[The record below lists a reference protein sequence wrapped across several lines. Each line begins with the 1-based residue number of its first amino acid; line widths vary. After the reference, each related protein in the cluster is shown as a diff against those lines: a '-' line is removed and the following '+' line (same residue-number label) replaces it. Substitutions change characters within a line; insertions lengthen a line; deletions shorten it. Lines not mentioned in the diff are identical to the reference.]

1 MTSGKQ
7 VTTFAIVTL
16 WYSPIN
22 KYLPKST
29 IEKLE
34 KLVKYAHV

>member
-16 WYSPIN
+16 WYSPVK
-22 KYLPKST
+22 KYLLKST
-29 IEKLE
+29 IEELE
-34 KLVKYAHV
+34 KLVKYAQV